1 MPLRGWRWGSCS
13 GAAVGLDGGGAWHYD
28 LNQVIDGDRHAGE
41 AVARAG
47 RPDRRGA
54 LVAAAFA
61 RIATDGFE
69 GLRTRE
75 VAAATGINI
84 ATLHYYFP
92 SKEALIRAVI
102 GHVMQRF
109 SQTLPTSGSPA
120 EQLSLYLRNLADLL
134 ERDQQLWAVMGELVL
149 RAPRDPELAQIVGQM
164 NQFWHTKLR
173 DLIARLERP
182 GLDADAVAALLIAAI
197 KGLSLP
203 TASSVQPQRIDQVFA
218 QFRHLLGL
226 PESALE

>member
-1 MPLRGWRWGSCS
+1 M
-13 GAAVGLDGGGAWHYD
+13 GARRLDGGRRSRYP
-28 LNQVIDGDRHAGE
+28 LNQVIDGDAHEGE
-41 AVARAG
+41 ALARAG

-54 LVAAAFA
+54 L
-61 RIATDGFE
+61 
-69 GLRTRE
+69 

-102 GHVMQRF
+102 GHAMQRF
-109 SQTLPTSGSPA
+109 SQTLPTSGSPT
-120 EQLSLYLRNLADLL
+120 EQLSVYLRNLADLL
-134 ERDQQLWAVMGELVL
+134 KRDQQLWAVMGELVL

-164 NQFWHTKLR
+164 NEFWHTKLR

-203 TASSVQPQRIDQVFA
+203 TEASVRPHRIDQVFGQA
-218 QFRHLLGL
+218 RHLLGL
-226 PESALE
+226 SESALE

>member
-1 MPLRGWRWGSCS
+1 M
-13 GAAVGLDGGGAWHYD
+13 GARRLDGGRRSRYP
-28 LNQVIDGDRHAGE
+28 LNQVIDGDAHEGE
-41 AVARAG
+41 ALARAG

-102 GHVMQRF
+102 GHAMQRF
-109 SQTLPTSGSPA
+109 SQTLPTSGSPT
-120 EQLSLYLRNLADLL
+120 EQLSVYLRNLADLL
-134 ERDQQLWAVMGELVL
+134 KRDQQLWAVMGELVL
-149 RAPRDPELAQIVGQM
+149 RAPRDPELGQIVGQM
-164 NQFWHTKLR
+164 NEFWHTKLR

-203 TASSVQPQRIDQVFA
+203 TEASVRPRRIDQVFGQA
-218 QFRHLLGL
+218 RHLLGL
-226 PESALE
+226 SESAPE